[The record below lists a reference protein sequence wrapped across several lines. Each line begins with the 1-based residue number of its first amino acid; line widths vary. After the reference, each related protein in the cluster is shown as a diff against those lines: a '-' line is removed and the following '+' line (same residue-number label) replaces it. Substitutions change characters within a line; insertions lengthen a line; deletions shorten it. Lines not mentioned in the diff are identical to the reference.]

1 VTEQIPDRLLIDAF
15 LKGDMQA
22 FKGLVD
28 RYKLQLVNICY
39 GFGLSL
45 QDAED
50 ISQDVFVEVF
60 QSLKNFRHEAK
71 FSTWLYRVTVN
82 KTLNHRRKTKRQQLE
97 DTVESLDGNHSQPNS
112 SDNADTH
119 LVENEKKMLIRKA
132 IDSLPEAQR
141 IAFVLHKQDELSY
154 REISETMGVSV
165 PAIESLM
172 HRAKMN
178 LQKKLVKYYSD

>member
-1 VTEQIPDRLLIDAF
+1 VTENIPDRLLIDAF
-15 LKGDMQA
+15 LQGDNQA

-28 RYKLQLVNICY
+28 RYKLKLVNICY
-39 GFGLSL
+39 GFGLSR

-82 KTLNHRRKTKRQQLE
+82 KTLNHRRKTKRSQLE
-97 DTVESLDGNHSQPNS
+97 DAIETLDGNSSQPDS
-112 SDNADTH
+112 PDSADSA
-119 LVENEKKMLIRKA
+119 LVENEKRMIIRKA
-132 IDSLPEAQR
+132 MDTLPEAQR

-154 REISETMGVSV
+154 SEIAETMGVSV
-165 PAIESLM
+165 PAVESLM